1 MSSNLQ
7 DETQTR
13 TRRRRTRKT
22 ASRRSDNVDR
32 QFLDASNDELAYPA
46 VDPFATEMDFR
57 VDLTM
62 FRGPLDL
69 LLYLVRKHELDVMD
83 IPISLVT
90 EQYCQYLEVLE
101 DLNVDEVGD
110 FIEMA
115 SLLIEIKSRMVLPH
129 DEDEQEENIEDDPR
143 QELVQRLLE
152 YKKYKD
158 VASTLKENGRE
169 WQQRY
174 TRVAQDLP
182 PRTVDPAEQ
191 PIHEVELWDLVS
203 AVGRIMRER
212 ERLKPLTNIVYDDTP
227 QQVYMQQLHERL
239 IREDGIHFTDMF
251 ELGMH
256 KSRMIGIF
264 LAILELVRNYGV
276 VVEQVGMHGDM
287 ILKQGDNFRPSL
299 ELTEVFSDFDTTVAE
314 PDEELVVAKPR

>member
-1 MSSNLQ
+1 
-7 DETQTR
+7 
-13 TRRRRTRKT
+13 
-22 ASRRSDNVDR
+22 
-32 QFLDASNDELAYPA
+32 
-46 VDPFATEMDFR
+46 
-57 VDLTM
+57 
-62 FRGPLDL
+62 
-69 LLYLVRKHELDVMD
+69 
-83 IPISLVT
+83 
-90 EQYCQYLEVLE
+90 
-101 DLNVDEVGD
+101 
-110 FIEMA
+110 
-115 SLLIEIKSRMVLPH
+115 MVLPH

-227 QQVYMQQLHERL
+227 QQVYICLLYTSPSPRDL
-239 IREDGIHFTDMF
+239 ST
-251 ELGMH
+251 
-256 KSRMIGIF
+256 SRM
-264 LAILELVRNYGV
+264 
-276 VVEQVGMHGDM
+276 
-287 ILKQGDNFRPSL
+287 PS
-299 ELTEVFSDFDTTVAE
+299 SA
-314 PDEELVVAKPR
+314 